1 MKLAAPAV
9 SRFAVLYA
17 GEKSARARV
26 LCIDPRVDQEVRDYK
41 VVDGKGLEGAG
52 EVLID
57 SSFARSM
64 KIKTG
69 DEVSV
74 LAKGG
79 TNSLKVV
86 GIVEPSGG
94 SGVAVGSSLYALFP
108 ESVRLFRSG
117 GNIDQIQIVLNNSD
131 DAEKVQ
137 TALAQVLPGEA
148 RVQPP
153 ATRSQMA
160 EETLFA
166 TENGLH
172 MAIAFA
178 LLISLFIIYNT
189 FQMSVGER
197 RKQFGIL
204 RALGTTRGQIR
215 WMILREALMM
225 SLVAC
230 VFGCLLGIYG
240 ATFLSRTTQQV
251 LQVSLP
257 VIQISVWPL
266 VVAVIFG
273 VSISLLGAYLP
284 ANRASSIQ
292 PLEAIRMLDTGQD
305 AALIRIATPIGLVA
319 LIVGSIVLY
328 LATQG
333 KLPLEEMS
341 SASFS
346 CCSASCS

>member
-1 MKLAAPAV
+1 MEKVKETAGVKLAAPAV
-9 SRFAVLYA
+9 NRFAVLFA
-17 GEKSARARV
+17 GDKRARARI

-41 VVDGKGLEGAG
+41 IVDGRGLEGAG

-57 SSFARSM
+57 SSFARS
-64 KIKTG
+64 INLKTG
-69 DEVSV
+69 DSIKI
-74 LAKGG
+74 LAKG
-79 TNSLKVV
+79 SLGRSGMPECKVV

-94 SGVAVGSSLYALFP
+94 SGVAVGSSVYALLP
-108 ESVRLFRSG
+108 EASRFFGSG
-117 GNIDQIQIVLNNSD
+117 SNIDQIQVVLENSD
-131 DAEKVQ
+131 DAEKVE
-137 TALAQVLPGEA
+137 TALAQVLPPEA

-160 EETLFA
+160 EETMFA

-230 VFGCLLGIYG
+230 VFWLL
-240 ATFLSRTTQQV
+240 ARHLWRNVSVAHDSTSTT
-251 LQVSLP
+251 S
-257 VIQISVWPL
+257 
-266 VVAVIFG
+266 
-273 VSISLLGAYLP
+273 
-284 ANRASSIQ
+284 
-292 PLEAIRMLDTGQD
+292 
-305 AALIRIATPIGLVA
+305 
-319 LIVGSIVLY
+319 
-328 LATQG
+328 
-333 KLPLEEMS
+333 
-341 SASFS
+341 
-346 CCSASCS
+346 